1 MEKIPKDYLKG
12 VNKTERVKE
21 LKARKAK
28 AEKGSYKDVF
38 PKKTDKEAMKKG
50 IVKKSTFTQ
59 KFNKLYPNE
68 KFDLRGFSRKFSIPY
83 ASLKEVY
90 DKGLKAWATS
100 GSRAG
105 VSAQAWAVART
116 YRLILVWTGKIPAP
130 KNDPDSKLWENRPKN

>member
-1 MEKIPKDYLKG
+1 MDKIPKGYLKG

-59 KFNKLYPNE
+59 KFNKLYPDE

-105 VSAQAWAVART
+105 VPAQAWAIARV
-116 YRLILVWTGKIPAP
+116 YKFILIKQGHLPEP
-130 KNDPDSKLWENRPKN
+130 KSDPDAYLRK

>member
-1 MEKIPKDYLKG
+1 MDKIPKGYLKG
-12 VNKTERVKE
+12 VNKAERVKE

-50 IVKKSTFTQ
+50 LVKKSTFTQ
-59 KFNKLYPNE
+59 KFNSLYPDV
-68 KFDLRGFSRKFSIPY
+68 KFDLNGFAKKFSIPY

-105 VSAQAWAVART
+105 ASAQAWARARV
-116 YRLILVWTGKIPAP
+116 YKFILIQQKKLPEP
-130 KNDPDSKLWENRPKN
+130 KSDPDAYLRK

>member
-1 MEKIPKDYLKG
+1 MDKIPKRYTAG
-12 VNKTERVKE
+12 VDKQERVKE

-28 AEKGSYKDVF
+28 AEKGSYSNVF

-68 KFDLRGFSRKFSIPY
+68 KFDLTGFSKKFSIPY

-90 DKGLKAWATS
+90 EKGLKAWATS

-105 VSAQAWAVART
+105 VPAQAWAKARV
-116 YRLILVWTGKIPAP
+116 YKFILIQQKKLPEP
-130 KNDPDSKLWENRPKN
+130 KSDPDAYLRK

>member
-1 MEKIPKDYLKG
+1 MEKIPEGYLKG
-12 VNKTERVKE
+12 VNKTERMKE

-59 KFNKLYPNE
+59 KFNKLYPDE

-105 VSAQAWAVART
+105 VPAQAWAIARV
-116 YRLILVWTGKIPAP
+116 YKFILIKKGHLPEP
-130 KNDPDSKLWENRPKN
+130 KSDPDAYLRK

>member
-1 MEKIPKDYLKG
+1 MEKIPKDYFKG

-105 VSAQAWAVART
+105 VSAQAWSRARV
-116 YRLILVWTGKIPAP
+116 YKFILIKEGHLAEP
-130 KNDPDSKLWENRPKN
+130 KSDPDAYLRK